1 MLLRIIDACRD
12 HKRSHTY
19 ALQGAVIKLPRLDR
33 SGQHG
38 DQDTKVRVQYTPC
51 ALLPCKNVKGEIRSR
66 IEVKSGRPMS
76 FADPHVPTLAGR
88 RKITIECK

>member
-1 MLLRIIDACRD
+1 MLLRIVDACRD

-38 DQDTKVRVQYTPC
+38 DQDTKVRVLYTPC
-51 ALLPCKNVKGEIRSR
+51 KKVKGEIRSR
-66 IEVKSGRPMS
+66 MEAQSERPMS